1 MTPARSALAVHLAGG
16 CDVTI
21 RRAPYADPSL
31 RSVARI
37 LQTTALALVAAG
49 IAALAFALVSLLWFV
64 VGVVVS
70 GALALIAEVVARR
83 GARRTKRE
91 DAAQAHAARLAELT
105 RKADALKARERAV
118 ERAQMEVLE
127 GFRREYGL

>member
-1 MTPARSALAVHLAGG
+1 M
-16 CDVTI
+16 TI
-21 RRAPYADPSL
+21 RRPPYAEPSV
-31 RSVARI
+31 RSVARL
-37 LQTTALALVAAG
+37 LQATALALVAAG

-70 GALALIAEVVARR
+70 GVLASIAEVVARR

-91 DAAQAHAARLAELT
+91 DAAQANAARLAELT

-127 GFRREYGL
+127 GFRREHGL

>member
-1 MTPARSALAVHLAGG
+1 MRPTLNLVALGRSQ
-16 CDVTI
+16 
-21 RRAPYADPSL
+21 
-31 RSVARI
+31 
-37 LQTTALALVAAG
+37 LQATALALVAAG

-105 RKADALKARERAV
+105 GKADVLKARERAI
-118 ERAQMEVLE
+118 ERAQMEVRGVPSGARSLI
-127 GFRREYGL
+127 